1 MLDLAIVIVNYRSWP
16 KLQGCLSS
24 LDHQKEKAQ
33 KVIVVD
39 NRSDDGVLESFME
52 KFPWVEWIKNDYNGG
67 FAAACNLGAQNI
79 SNRWLLFLNP
89 DTRLPKDCL
98 QTLIPYCDQHPDFHL
113 ITIKQLSESGKNTH
127 PYGIFPN
134 VWNSAGLLRSME
146 RLILHPDQ
154 TKKAMAKNPIAFPQ
168 WISGSFVMMHKEHFD
183 LIGGW
188 DDRFWMYCEDID
200 LSKRAAEVKL
210 SRVLLNEWEC
220 IHSHGVSSRSNLETK
235 IKTKAAVV
243 KSTHIYYEKHFLG
256 KKKKWAHRWLKFH
269 KTVELYLLSFID
281 SSKREILK
289 VLIPFWREL
298 FSKGF

>member
-1 MLDLAIVIVNYRSWP
+1 VLD
-16 KLQGCLSS
+16 
-24 LDHQKEKAQ
+24 
-33 KVIVVD
+33 
-39 NRSDDGVLESFME
+39 SFME
-52 KFPWVEWIKNDYNGG
+52 KFPWVEWIKNHTNAG

-134 VWNSAGLLRSME
+134 IWNSAGLLRSVE

-200 LSKRAAEVKL
+200 LSKRAAEAKL

-220 IHSHGVSSRSNLETK
+220 LHSHGVSSRSNLETK
-235 IKTKAAVV
+235 IKTKAAVI
-243 KSTHIYYEKHFLG
+243 KSTHIYIEKHFLG
-256 KKKKWAHRWLKFH
+256 NNKKWAHRWLKFH
-269 KTVELYLLSFID
+269 KKVELYLLSFID